1 MKILTRVLLLIF
13 MLGLVLSVVAFFG
26 GLDIVGLRNFFNDA
40 ESYGDQIT
48 YTEASEITAIEID
61 VETRNIDIIPTAS
74 AELMVRYHEHEKD
87 NWMVQ
92 ENNGILTIAQQ
103 KELEVFNWFNFKFVP
118 AEILTVYIEIPDVW
132 VVDLDLKS
140 DVGNVTIEYGELSM
154 NNVEIQSATGN
165 VHLSNMDMSM
175 LDVDLNT
182 GNVNLSRIDITN
194 QLVINTDTGKITLDL
209 VTANEINLDSN
220 TGSVVMDE
228 ITGSSLMVNSDTGTI
243 EVKDSAITNQVDL
256 ETETGNVKVYLTTA
270 SGYNLSSA
278 TGSVT
283 VTLTNLDQIKYDLQ
297 TSVGDIQIDGE
308 DQGTRHSTSTGSI
321 LLKAR
326 VSTGNISILVL
337 D

>member
-1 MKILTRVLLLIF
+1 
-13 MLGLVLSVVAFFG
+13 MLGLVLSVAAFFG

-40 ESYGDQIT
+40 ESYGDQIIF
-48 YTEASEITAIEID
+48 TEASEITSIEID
-61 VETRNIDIIPTAS
+61 VETRNIDIISTAS

-87 NWMVQ
+87 NWVVQ
-92 ENNGILTIAQQ
+92 ENNGILTISQQ
-103 KELEVFNWFNFKFVP
+103 KELEVFNWFNFKYVP

-154 NNVEIQSATGN
+154 NNVNIRSATGN

-182 GNVNLSRIDITN
+182 GNVRLSRINITN
-194 QLVINTDTGKITLDL
+194 NLDINTDTGKITLDL
-209 VTANEINLDSN
+209 VTAIDMNLESN
-220 TGSVVMDE
+220 TGSIDMDDL
-228 ITGSSLMVNSDTGTI
+228 TGSSLIVNSDTGTI
-243 EVKDSAITNQVDL
+243 EVKSSTIINQVDL
-256 ETETGNVKVYLTTA
+256 ETETGNVKVYMTTA

-283 VTLTNLDQIKYDLQ
+283 VTLTNLDQIRFDLQ
-297 TSVGDIQIDGE
+297 TSVGDIEIDGA
-308 DQGTRHSTSTGSI
+308 DQGTRHTTSTGSI

-326 VSTGNISILVL
+326 VSTGDISILVL